1 MSAEEII
8 RAKHRVENEV
18 AELKRRLRGWSSEVD
33 SLTTQQLELVA
44 AKVLDGAIEAPNDRQ
59 LKLKLHFLRAALGRR
74 SPTHHISA
82 WKGFWLAVP
91 ETFFDRLMRDAL
103 PIPAAVDDSTLI
115 QIAEAS

>member
-18 AELKRRLRGWSSEVD
+18 AELKRRLRGWRSEVD
-33 SLTTQQLELVA
+33 SLPTQQLELVA

-74 SPTHHISA
+74 PPAHHISA
-82 WKGFWLAVP
+82 
-91 ETFFDRLMRDAL
+91 
-103 PIPAAVDDSTLI
+103 
-115 QIAEAS
+115 